1 MFCGDDLMTQWEAPT
16 DNLRL
21 DEDLRR
27 RIREIRSMDHE
38 VGEFVLTSGGIST
51 LADHVIDSE
60 IHSYGRDVP
69 REAYGL
75 MGLFTLPWNAQ
86 EVCGLDSFLTGRDT
100 EAPEGMSG
108 LLEWVNTS
116 PYDQF
121 VTAAVFLSDLDDFEE
136 IDRMT
141 AWMLFRA
148 LLFDTGLRN
157 IGSCDIYGRVFG
169 EYDMQSG
176 RDDHNAFIREVV
188 EAVHG
193 SYKDAVEI
201 CRGMDISKELDGNEL
216 SFVRHS
222 RTYKGTFTVQDA
234 STWTNGLE
242 DQAVRGKLSR
252 LTELGILTK
261 EGRTRG
267 TRFRYNDP
275 FEDERKVAEDLFNQE
290 CGDFSF
296 TEGK

>member
-1 MFCGDDLMTQWEAPT
+1 MTQWEPPAN
-16 DNLRL
+16 DELRL

-51 LADHVIDSE
+51 LMEHVIDSE
-60 IHSYGRDVP
+60 IDSYGKDVP

-75 MGLFTLPWNAQ
+75 TEMFALPWNER
-86 EVCGLDSFLTGRDT
+86 EVCGLDSFLTGKDT
-100 EAPEGMSG
+100 EIPEGLSD
-108 LLEWVNTS
+108 LLEWVNGS

-121 VTAAVFLSDLDDFEE
+121 VTASVFLSDLDDFEE
-136 IDRMT
+136 VDRMT

-148 LLFDTGLRN
+148 MLFDTGLRN
-157 IGSCDIYGRVFG
+157 IGSCDIYDRIFG
-169 EYDMQSG
+169 AYDVQSG
-176 RDDHNAFIREVV
+176 KDDHNEFIREVV

-193 SYKDAVEI
+193 SYMDAVET

-234 STWTNGLE
+234 SAWTNGLE

-275 FEDERKVAEDLFNQE
+275 FEEERRMAEDRFNQE
-290 CGDFSF
+290 YGDFSF